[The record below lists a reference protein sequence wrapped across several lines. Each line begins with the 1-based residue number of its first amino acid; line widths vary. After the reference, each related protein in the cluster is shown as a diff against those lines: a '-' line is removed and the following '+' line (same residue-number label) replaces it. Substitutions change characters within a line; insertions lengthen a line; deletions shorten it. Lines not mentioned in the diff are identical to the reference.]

1 MSEDK
6 IKNGLDG
13 TRETEGT
20 KNRDSADEKYTYYKE
35 ENFQEEMYK
44 DLTEEEIVLIA
55 QKVYG
60 PALGYL
66 YNRYRSMLK
75 AKSRI
80 YFLVGSDADDVEQ
93 EAIIGFY
100 KAVRDFRIER
110 GNSFKS
116 FVEIC
121 VRRHMISAIKSASSN
136 KHQPLNSAVSIDA
149 QLTGGDSDITLSDML
164 PGEEIK
170 EPENYYLIKE
180 ENKEMGREI
189 VAKLSKL
196 ESMVFAHHLEGYT
209 YQEIARKLGKEPK
222 TVDNAIQRVKR
233 KLAVFFAS
241 VNNY

>member
-1 MSEDK
+1 MSDDK
-6 IKNGLDG
+6 NKKVLDG

-20 KNRDSADEKYTYYKE
+20 KNRDSGEAKYTYYKE
-35 ENFQEEMYK
+35 ENFKEEMYEG
-44 DLTEEEIVLIA
+44 LTEEEIVLIA

-93 EAIIGFY
+93 EVIIGFY

-149 QLTGGDSDITLSDML
+149 QLAEGDTEITLSDQL
-164 PGEEIK
+164 RGEKIK

-180 ENKEMGREI
+180 ENKAMGREI
-189 VAKLSKL
+189 VARLSKL
-196 ESMVFAHHLEGYT
+196 ESMVFAHYLEGYT
-209 YQEIARKLGKEPK
+209 YQEIAYKLEREPK